1 MCSINNL
8 SFVYLFT
15 YLFIY
20 LFVYLFIYYLF
31 IYLFIGNVW
40 SWYSQSVKRKPLK
53 IDFSSLNIFISLSI
67 VYNIF
72 TNLQDNLYQHRFLVK
87 VLLIKRETFTL
98 EPGAIFTFSC
108 WKCFLY
114 QSLFFCVKILVLGMF
129 IL

>member
-8 SFVYLFT
+8 LFVYLFT

-20 LFVYLFIYYLF
+20 LFIYWL
-31 IYLFIGNVW
+31 IDWLIDWLIGNVW
-40 SWYSQSVKRKPLK
+40 SRYSQSVKRKPLK

-67 VYNIF
+67 LYNIF
-72 TNLQDNLYQHRFLVK
+72 TNLQDNLYQHEFLVK
-87 VLLIKRETFTL
+87 VLLIKRETFTP
-98 EPGAIFTFSC
+98 EPGSIFTFSC